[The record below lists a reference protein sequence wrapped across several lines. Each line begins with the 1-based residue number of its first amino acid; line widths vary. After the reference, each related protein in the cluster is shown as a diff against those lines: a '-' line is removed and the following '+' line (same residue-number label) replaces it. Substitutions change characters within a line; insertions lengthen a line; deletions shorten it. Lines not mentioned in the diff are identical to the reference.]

1 MLYEYA
7 VEPEAVG
14 SDWQTCRYLIE
25 KFGFDRGRLIS
36 QFPKQWLRMVYEA
49 SAHLQP
55 IDRAR
60 VTEILNRS
68 KPNIVRFGRE
78 YDGTLDWTGNAIGQQ
93 AKEPFHAIIAKENPK
108 ALSFVVRAED
118 VDEGHPLMVAP
129 HNWEVPRVGASLAQA
144 MAPLL
149 KTAQTIR
156 FVDKYFKFDDPR
168 YKETLRA
175 ALALI
180 SGFGRSDIRCEI
192 HFADHATC
200 WPIREIEIR
209 VGQWLRGVIPVGMS
223 VVLFDWKEKS
233 GGEDF
238 HDRFLLTDRGG
249 MTIGAGFS
257 ADGPHQNAQIGL
269 LDPSVW
275 STKMKALDRS
285 ATVYEL
291 ADCVLEVHSDGRVER
306 I

>member
-1 MLYEYA
+1 MLFEYA
-7 VEPEAVG
+7 VEPRAVG
-14 SDWQTCRYLIE
+14 SGWQNCRYLME

-36 QFPKQWLRMVYEA
+36 QFPKSWLRMVYDA
-49 SAHLQP
+49 SADLQP
-55 IDRAR
+55 IERAR

-68 KPNIVRFGRE
+68 KPNIVRFGRQ
-78 YDGTLDWTGNAIGQQ
+78 YDANLDWLGNAIGQQ
-93 AKEPFHAIIAKENPK
+93 ARKPFRAIIAEENPQG
-108 ALSFVVRAED
+108 LPFIVRAED
-118 VDEGHPLMVAP
+118 VNEGHPLMVAP
-129 HNWEVPRVGASLAQA
+129 HNWEVPRVGASLAHA

-149 KTAQTIR
+149 RTAQTVR

-168 YKETLRA
+168 YKETLRES
-175 ALALI
+175 LAII
-180 SGFGRSDIRCEI
+180 SQVGGSDIRCEI

-200 WPIREIEIR
+200 PPIREIEIR
-209 VGQWLRGVIPVGMS
+209 VGQWLRGVIPAGMS
-223 VVLFDWKEKS
+223 VVLFDWKERS

-238 HDRFLLTDRGG
+238 HDRFLLTDKGG

-269 LDPSVW
+269 LDLNVW
-275 STKMKALDRS
+275 SVKLKALDRS

-291 ADCVLEVHSDGRVER
+291 ADRVLVVHSDGRVEQ